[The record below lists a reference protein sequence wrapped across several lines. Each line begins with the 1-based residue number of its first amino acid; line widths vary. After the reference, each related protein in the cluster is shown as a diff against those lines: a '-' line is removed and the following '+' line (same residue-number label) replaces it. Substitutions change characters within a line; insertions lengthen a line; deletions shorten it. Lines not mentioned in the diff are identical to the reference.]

1 MSTQVIIAKGFLKL
15 PKLPMLIKQK
25 SIISQKFGSQDFW
38 QIASSVLNTGKS
50 AIPPLFNN
58 IEVLSSVS
66 DKAKLVAKNFSCYS
80 NLDDSD
86 TSLSLFSHLELI

>member
-1 MSTQVIIAKGFLKL
+1 
-15 PKLPMLIKQK
+15 MLIKQK

-66 DKAKLVAKNFSCYS
+66 DKAKLVAKNFCYS